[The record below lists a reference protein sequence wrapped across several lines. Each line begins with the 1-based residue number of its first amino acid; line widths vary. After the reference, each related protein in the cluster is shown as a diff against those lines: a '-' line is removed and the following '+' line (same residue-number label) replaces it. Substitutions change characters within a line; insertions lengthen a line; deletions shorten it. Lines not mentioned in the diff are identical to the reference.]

1 MMKIFKRDLLLCAAA
16 TTFVILCAI
25 AWGTPFVGI
34 SSQTI
39 FSGSHQV
46 RATVFHGAVLQEGS
60 DLILR
65 DSSGAVFQLDNPQSA
80 QSFAGKPVTVVGR
93 LELKSK
99 TIHIEH
105 IEPAA

>member
-1 MMKIFKRDLLLCAAA
+1 MMKIFKRDLLLCAAT

-25 AWGTPFVGI
+25 AWGAPFVRI

-39 FSGSHQV
+39 FSGSHQARV
-46 RATVFHGAVLQEGS
+46 MVFHGAVLQKGS
-60 DLILR
+60 GLILR

-80 QSFAGKPVTVVGR
+80 QSFAGKTVTIDGR